1 MEELIA
7 YYPWL
12 AYSEEDASRPRAER
26 AAAGEAEARYRAAP
40 RPRERFVRRAR
51 RSAPVESGYS
61 VRHLLYAC

>member
-12 AYSEEDASRPRAER
+12 AYSEDDASRPQAKGPDAGTGER
-26 AAAGEAEARYRAAP
+26 RFTAAP

-51 RSAPVESGYS
+51 RAAPAEAGYS